1 MGWIFLVA
9 VIGIIVA
16 GVMAGNKAA
25 REREAA
31 RQRYISS
38 LEKLKG
44 NPTNADIKQET
55 LALGRHY
62 SNLTRDKKGNTL
74 FDEVALMNDIN
85 AACAGAGNTAQTQ
98 PAASSSASLEDRIRK
113 LKDLHEKGL
122 ISPEDFQKRRD
133 EILASI

>member
-1 MGWIFLVA
+1 MSE
-9 VIGIIVA
+9 
-16 GVMAGNKAA
+16 KKKQ

-31 RQRYISS
+31 HQRYISS
-38 LEKLKG
+38 LDELKR
-44 NPTNADIKQET
+44 NPTNADIKQKT

-85 AACAGAGNTAQTQ
+85 AACAGAVHTGQAPTAAGS
-98 PAASSSASLEDRIRK
+98 PVAVEDRIRK